1 MTDDPA
7 VWMALGAAVA
17 NRECMARLLALCPA
31 RDWPDARVRRLT
43 AALAQG
49 RAATA
54 EALGALGIPLA
65 EGQKA
70 VEAVLDVAAGVEKRR
85 QVEMAGRLAAA
96 AKLLNAA
103 DFRAFLEK
111 ETRVLSGIAAVEVA
125 G

>member
-17 NRECMARLLALCPA
+17 NRECLGRLLALCPA
-31 RDWPDARVRRLT
+31 RDWPDPRVRRLT

-70 VEAVLDVAAGVEKRR
+70 VEAVLDAVAAGVEKRR
-85 QVEMAGRLAAA
+85 QVEMAGRVAAA
-96 AKLLNAA
+96 GLRRRDRRLCGA
-103 DFRAFLEK
+103 
-111 ETRVLSGIAAVEVA
+111 
-125 G
+125 